1 VDVAEVDPSDR
12 QLAILRYLR
21 DHGVATAATI
31 AHEVL
36 RAPRTTFGRT
46 LRLPPAERELAALVA
61 RGLAL
66 ESRRGRRAEF
76 MLTAA
81 GRQLLRD
88 APLRRPNAVSD

>member
-1 VDVAEVDPSDR
+1 MAEADASER

-21 DHGVATAATI
+21 DHEVATAATI

-36 RAPRTTFGRT
+36 GAPRTTFGRT
-46 LRLPPAERELAALVA
+46 LRLRPAERELSALVA

-66 ESRRGRRAEF
+66 DSRRGRRAEF

-88 APLRRPNAVSD
+88 APLRPTKRR